1 MIKISFQRI
10 LPGFMAIICCCM
22 LAACSNLPPS
32 LAQSEE
38 ELIAYMHEYII
49 RQEIHPNFAYIPPT
63 DQPRYVARAQ
73 TSLIV
78 LAPPKEGLEDLHQPL
93 NLGQPIQA
101 WWYTNHRLL
110 AAGDPAAAMD
120 LYQDNYMT
128 SPGIDAWGFY
138 TLGIFSISADG
149 QEAEVYLGVSCGP
162 KCGHGNLFMF
172 ERNRYWQWNLT
183 GSEWMWIE

>member
-1 MIKISFQRI
+1 
-10 LPGFMAIICCCM
+10 MAIICCCM
-22 LAACSNLPPS
+22 LEPGACSNLPPS

-49 RQEIHPNFAYIPPT
+49 RQEIHPNFAYIIPPT
-63 DQPRYVARAQ
+63 SRDMSRTQRADRFGS
-73 TSLIV
+73 TEGGPGKS
-78 LAPPKEGLEDLHQPL
+78 APAAKISV
-93 NLGQPIQA
+93 QPIQA
-101 WWYTNHRLL
+101 WWYTNNRLL
-110 AAGDPAAAMD
+110 AAGDPAAAMG

>member
-1 MIKISFQRI
+1 MCKLNRNIS
-10 LPGFMAIICCCM
+10 M
-22 LAACSNLPPS
+22 LAFAVIMLGVLLTACGSPPS
-32 LAQSEE
+32 TAQSEE
-38 ELIAYMHEYII
+38 ELIFYMREHII
-49 RQEIHPNFAYIPPT
+49 LKEILPNFAYIPPT
-63 DQPRYVARAQ
+63 DTPGYVNRAQ

-78 LAPPKEGLEDLHQPL
+78 LAPLKKNLDDLHQPL
-93 NLGQPIQA
+93 DLDHPIQA
-101 WWYTNHRLL
+101 WWYANHRLL
-110 AAGDPAAAMD
+110 DAGDPAAAMD
-120 LYQDNYMT
+120 LYQENYMT